1 LAINRNLYVLS
12 SPGLFWVAFLREI
25 ILLVTEFSNKV
36 LQSAQRLIFT
46 IEEIIEN
53 MGLPLRITFN
63 DKDYVYQIINSNLI
77 NQNTTEL
84 ELLLN
89 GEKLQLIREKTIWIQ
104 KGGDQTLDPNL
115 IQALGRSVSLRLRM

>member
-1 LAINRNLYVLS
+1 
-12 SPGLFWVAFLREI
+12 
-25 ILLVTEFSNKV
+25 
-36 LQSAQRLIFT
+36 
-46 IEEIIEN
+46 

-63 DKDYVYQIINSNLI
+63 DKDYVYQIVNSNLI

-89 GEKLQLIREKTIWIQ
+89 GEKLLLVKDKSVWIQ
-104 KGGDQTLDPNL
+104 KEGDQQLDPNL